1 MSLKNP
7 AKVAEVLRKT
17 GIGKLFASVGVSLD
31 FKTLFGNTLKLFNSV
46 LITSLHRIS
55 QSTITMTFDFISI
68 LFFIFYFFKDGE
80 KLLFKIRNFLP
91 FNNTYKS
98 ILIEKLDNTSNI
110 IIKGIFLIA
119 LVQSVSGTMVL
130 FLFNVKA
137 WLLWG
142 VIMFVLAAVPVL
154 SIGIILIPAGLI
166 RMLSG
171 SLWQGIVI
179 ISLSLLIIAVT
190 EGMLRPRLVGKF
202 IGIHDAVVFISMI
215 GGLVTLGPSGF
226 IIGPLIAAV
235 LSALLDIVEMENN
248 KTS

>member
-1 MSLKNP
+1 
-7 AKVAEVLRKT
+7 
-17 GIGKLFASVGVSLD
+17 
-31 FKTLFGNTLKLFNSV
+31 
-46 LITSLHRIS
+46 
-55 QSTITMTFDFISI
+55 
-68 LFFIFYFFKDGE
+68 
-80 KLLFKIRNFLP
+80 
-91 FNNTYKS
+91 
-98 ILIEKLDNTSNI
+98 
-110 IIKGIFLIA
+110 
-119 LVQSVSGTMVL
+119 MVL